1 MTTLLPVQMALV
13 VAALLAMAMVGTAF
27 GLGTWFGARLAARL
41 MGREEP
47 VFKDKP
53 HMDFDDLDDDD
64 LETT

>member
-1 MTTLLPVQMALV
+1 MNVSETVQIALIV
-13 VAALLAMAMVGTAF
+13 SALLLAAMVGTAF
-27 GLGTWFGARLAARL
+27 GLGTWFGARLTARL

-53 HMDFDDLDDDD
+53 HMKYDDLDDDD